1 MAKRTYYA
9 RKWSLFLKDYPL
21 ILSPFLPQP
30 FFAPGRDS
38 EGAAGVKDVLGSAL
52 WSYSMNFIGQPAG
65 CMPTHIAKLESNI
78 QPVNIQIIGQRWRE
92 DLIVDA
98 MSAIESR
105 VGTFQNQLWAQ
116 MDK

>member
-1 MAKRTYYA
+1 
-9 RKWSLFLKDYPL
+9 
-21 ILSPFLPQP
+21 
-30 FFAPGRDS
+30 
-38 EGAAGVKDVLGSAL
+38 
-52 WSYSMNFIGQPAG
+52 MNFIGQPAG